1 MTDEV
6 ETDVDDAPE
15 QDSPDSDAEVDDSSE
30 VADSEEYETQADDT
44 EEDDTGEET
53 DDEEEDEPARGRSP
67 AFQKLLDKYGGD
79 EEALVNA
86 YFEQA
91 NSASRLH
98 KEIESLKDF
107 LLKQQE
113 TEEPISEDPDVKG
126 LNDELRGL
134 ATEVDAIQQEQMH
147 LVGQYGQ
154 VENDIKMLEAEANKA
169 EDYEKAAIKTQIA
182 GRKAELTRL
191 LTTINQGRREMS
203 RLARDQRSLER
214 QVRRAEQDVQN
225 RRDQAKKQQLRDANV
240 ARLTRDEFN
249 ESMRDE
255 ASKYGIKVDS
265 RQFQLLNNSI
275 RTTIANHLGSLP
287 KDAPGID
294 ISYWVENLMR
304 EHAEAWGMKPSF
316 ARKSEAVRK
325 RTPVTS
331 GPKPRPEVELPKGL
345 DEPKPPKSITMYDKR
360 GNWTVEYAKYRAQQ
374 LSKQFSR
381 AR

>member
-15 QDSPDSDAEVDDSSE
+15 QDSPDSEVEVDDSAE
-30 VADSEEYETQADDT
+30 LADSEEDETQADDT

-53 DDEEEDEPARGRSP
+53 DDEEEDEPAQVRSP

-98 KEIESLKDF
+98 KEIEGLKEF
-107 LLKQQE
+107 LLKQQD
-113 TEEPISEDPDVKG
+113 TEEPISEDPDVKSLSEELQG
-126 LNDELRGL
+126 LSQ
-134 ATEVDAIQQEQMH
+134 EVDAIQQEQMH

-154 VENDIKMLEAEANKA
+154 VENDIKILEADAAKA

-191 LTTINQGRREMS
+191 LTTINQGRREMN
-203 RLARDQRSLER
+203 RLARDQRNLER
-214 QVRRAEQDVQN
+214 QRKQAEQAVQS
-225 RRDQAKKQQLRDANV
+225 RREVAKKKQLRDASV
-240 ARLTRDEFN
+240 ASLTRDEFN
-249 ESMRDE
+249 QSMRDE
-255 ASKYGIKVDS
+255 AQKYGIRVDS
-265 RQFQLLNNSI
+265 KQFQLLNNSI
-275 RTTIANHLGSLP
+275 RTTIANHLGTLP
-287 KDAPGID
+287 KDAPGIN
-294 ISYWVENLMR
+294 ISYWVTNLMK
-304 EHAEAWGMKPSF
+304 EHADAWGMKPSF
-316 ARKSEAVRK
+316 AKKSEAVRK

-331 GPKPRPEVELPKGL
+331 GPKPRVEVELPKGL
-345 DEPKPPKSITMYDKR
+345 DEPKPPKSIEMYDKR
-360 GNWTVEYAKYRAQQ
+360 GNWTVEYAKYRARQ
-374 LSKQFSR
+374 LSKQLSR

>member
-15 QDSPDSDAEVDDSSE
+15 QDSPDSGAEVDDSPE
-30 VADSEEYETQADDT
+30 DAAAPEEDDAQADDT
-44 EEDDTGEET
+44 DEDDTGEET
-53 DDEEEDEPARGRSP
+53 DDEGDSGPAKGRSA

-98 KEIESLKDF
+98 KEIEDLKDF

-126 LNDELRGL
+126 LNEELQGL
-134 ATEVDAIQQEQMH
+134 STEVDAIQQEQMH

-154 VENDIKMLEAEANKA
+154 IEGDIKMLEAEAAKA
-169 EDYEKAAIKTQIA
+169 EDFEKAAIKTQIA

-191 LTTINQGRREMS
+191 LTTINQGRREMN
-203 RLARDQRSLER
+203 RLARDQRNLER
-214 QVRRAEQDVQN
+214 QKKRAEQDVQG
-225 RRDQAKKQQLRDANV
+225 RRDQAKKQQLKDASV

-249 ESMRDE
+249 QSMREE
-255 ASKYGIKVDS
+255 ARKYGVSVDS
-265 RQFQLLNNSI
+265 KQFQLLNHSI

-294 ISYWVENLMR
+294 VQYWVSNLMK

-316 ARKSEAVRK
+316 NKRSDAVRK
-325 RTPVTS
+325 RTPKT
-331 GPKPRPEVELPKGL
+331 GPKPRPEVVLPKDM
-345 DEPKPPKSITMYDKR
+345 DEPKPPKGIKMYDNR
-360 GNWTVEYAKYRAQQ
+360 GNWTVEYAKYRARTLTKQ
-374 LSKQFSR
+374 LSR
-381 AR
+381 TP